1 MIDRSLVE
9 SAIERANSIFKIR
22 VPVRT
27 TSQRQLIGPA
37 RYNFIRDSVELIP
50 IFIEEYRS
58 KFDSEEKLITHAI
71 CHEFGHAKE
80 SRYFAQGE
88 IFPFYLKISKISK
101 ITKPIALSLHSLNKP
116 IGYIMNGL
124 IDYSID
130 YELKN
135 YGIKNVAAKYK
146 ISLIQ
151 KYLLSKNSAKKKSMP
166 TEKLQALFNL
176 TIDIGYHDF
185 AELTNP
191 EKEVIIDYYKY
202 NELFEKWSS
211 IKSIM
216 KSRNFCEVDSFYET
230 MQSLFSELLGIKIIK
245 NSHSRAELIAK
256 FGSLPD
262 FWKKDIYNLLYLG

>member
-1 MIDRSLVE
+1 MIDRSLIE

-22 VPVRT
+22 VPVRN
-27 TSQRQLIGPA
+27 TSKRLFIGPA
-37 RYNFIRDSVELIP
+37 RCDFMKDSVELIP
-50 IFIEEYRS
+50 AFIEEYCS
-58 KFDSEEKLITHAI
+58 KFNSEEKLITHAI

-88 IFPFYLKISKISK
+88 IFPFYLKISKVFK
-101 ITKPIALSLHSLNKP
+101 ITKPIAVSLHSLSKP

-130 YELKN
+130 CELKD
-135 YGIKNVAAKYK
+135 YGIKNVAARYK
-146 ISLIQ
+146 INLIY
-151 KYLLSKNSAKKKSMP
+151 KYLLSKNSAKKKSAE

-176 TIDIGYHDF
+176 TIDIGYYDF

-191 EKEVIIDYYKY
+191 EKEVIVDYYKY

-216 KSRNFCEVDSFYET
+216 KSRHFCEVDNFYET
-230 MQSLFSELLGIKIIK
+230 MQSLFLELLGITIST
-245 NSHSRAELIAK
+245 NSHSLAELITK
-256 FGSLPD
+256 FSSSPS
-262 FWKKDIYNLLYLG
+262 FWKKDVYNLLYLG